1 MNFSY
6 VGFKAQVVVAI
17 IGSQIEAYKVFNIV
31 GIRTN
36 LQHYWLGMGNFEM
49 FINTYTNWS
58 NQVQSV
64 FFIHEKIHGYGRKIN
79 G

>member
-36 LQHYWLGMGNFEM
+36 L
-49 FINTYTNWS
+49 
-58 NQVQSV
+58 
-64 FFIHEKIHGYGRKIN
+64 
-79 G
+79 